1 MRNKKRICE
10 DKRSGLLKSDSKM
23 LNKIFSDDWIRTTDL
38 LNLKRPL
45 YLLSQNH
52 CHLLKI
58 VSKFGLVKEFPLF
71 HFDRFEGTIDGWML
85 QLETISVKAIE
96 RLFDSE
102 RKQFL
107 QIQKAN
113 YH

>member
-1 MRNKKRICE
+1 
-10 DKRSGLLKSDSKM
+10 M
-23 LNKIFSDDWIRTTDL
+23 LNKIFSYDWIRTTDL